1 MKSKDATKD
10 DYSQLFAYV
19 DFFIENKVA
28 KVQEVVDR
36 LSPGTITCLDET
48 GTLSPMIGGLQ
59 DPTFWV
65 ASGAYWAY
73 MWARVAVEQGSNVAV
88 VGQSQ
93 YMDSPDREA
102 GVTMMDWTSGNG
114 TAKYWVNRLIIESV
128 SLGDQF
134 RSTVTA
140 SKTGPAAPLFAQ
152 AYTHGGTSNRVLL
165 INKQNAPTTI
175 TIAGGTTARVVDS
188 MSNQGPPRTVAMVA
202 GVILLDAFATA
213 IVTVSP

>member
-1 MKSKDATKD
+1 MS
-10 DYSQLFAYV
+10 SL
-19 DFFIENKVA
+19 
-28 KVQEVVDR
+28 
-36 LSPGTITCLDET
+36 
-48 GTLSPMIGGLQ
+48 
-59 DPTFWV
+59 
-65 ASGAYWAY
+65 
-73 MWARVAVEQGSNVAV
+73 WARVAVEQGSNVAV

-175 TIAGGTTARVVDS
+175 TIAGGTTARIVDS